1 MTERKCCWALIL
13 LPFLFQPVV
22 PVFADEAATV
32 DVDAVVDD
40 AAVADANELLPDWSS
55 SVGVF
60 S

>member
-1 MTERKCCWALIL
+1 M

-40 AAVADANELLPDWSS
+40 AAVADANELLPD
-55 SVGVF
+55 
-60 S
+60 